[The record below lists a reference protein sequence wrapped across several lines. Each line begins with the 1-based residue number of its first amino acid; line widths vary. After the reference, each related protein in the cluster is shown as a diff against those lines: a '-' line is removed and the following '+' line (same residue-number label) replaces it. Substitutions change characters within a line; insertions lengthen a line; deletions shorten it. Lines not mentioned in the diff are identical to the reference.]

1 MDPTRFPPNHVE
13 KSPIRPSPVY
23 IMPKIIGIVENVAK
37 NLEKIG
43 GVDGLR
49 AGWVSR
55 VLERG
60 DPKSTHHHHVFDVKT

>member
-1 MDPTRFPPNHVE
+1 
-13 KSPIRPSPVY
+13 
-23 IMPKIIGIVENVAK
+23 MPKIIGIVENVAK

-60 DPKSTHHHHVFDVKT
+60 DPKSTHHRHVFDVKT